1 MARWSVRVFTLS
13 LLVFAIS
20 ACSQLTEAPPPD
32 GGIIVITAGSPA
44 PDAVGG
50 VLRAMSNLKD
60 ARTSIGGSSTNPV
73 SFPGLGCTADDP
85 MSVILTITYTVSG
98 NQESRASFDLF
109 TTWTYDGTEF
119 IGTDEETITLP
130 AVQRGG
136 PRVISQ
142 EITLSNAQLLGQG
155 TTTIHVE
162 PFNLQ
167 TNEEDPGGLQ
177 LRLDDSSKATIHVQ
191 FIDCQAAN
199 TPPALTVS
207 DITEEATSSG
217 GARVGFVVTVYDL
230 EDDPLP
236 TPVCMADGAVVE
248 KGDQFAIGATEVTC
262 TVTDSGGL
270 SDEASFLVYVQD
282 TIAPE
287 FTSFP
292 EGATIVATNID
303 GYALDLSEFETTAA
317 DYGPDGAAGGEVSPP
332 VEIECKVGS
341 EPAQGY
347 QIAIGQ
353 TATVACTATDSA
365 SYRAPVKGDG
375 TQPAAPN
382 SSEARTFTV
391 SVTLDVSADCGF
403 EPPLRMN
410 APYSAHKAN
419 STIPHKVCAP
429 AYRDGTPA
437 TDLADGLRLVL
448 RAIGSAPATDAIE
461 ANEFAAGSTEWRL
474 AGDHYIFNL
483 KSDRNWAAGQYETTV
498 SFQDVIL
505 ATTEFALRK

>member
-177 LRLDDSSKATIHVQ
+177 LRLDDSSKSTIHVQ

-303 GYALDLSEFETTAA
+303 GYAL
-317 DYGPDGAAGGEVSPP
+317 
-332 VEIECKVGS
+332 GS